1 MARLAGAAGAMGGNY
16 RSYGTAP
23 RGMAGRGRLFG
34 VRADRARR
42 RGHRALCPSAPATD
56 LHVAEARD
64 SGAMGAWRERM
75 GTGEAKA
82 IYKVRSATA
91 ERISALARQR
101 GLTRLRVRGMAKV
114 RCVLPLQ
121 ALVRNLMRTL
131 ALAPGLLGYGEGA
144 PRRHGGP

>member
-1 MARLAGAAGAMGGNY
+1 
-16 RSYGTAP
+16 
-23 RGMAGRGRLFG
+23 
-34 VRADRARR
+34 
-42 RGHRALCPSAPATD
+42 
-56 LHVAEARD
+56 
-64 SGAMGAWRERM
+64 MGASRERM
-75 GTGEAKA
+75 GTGEANA